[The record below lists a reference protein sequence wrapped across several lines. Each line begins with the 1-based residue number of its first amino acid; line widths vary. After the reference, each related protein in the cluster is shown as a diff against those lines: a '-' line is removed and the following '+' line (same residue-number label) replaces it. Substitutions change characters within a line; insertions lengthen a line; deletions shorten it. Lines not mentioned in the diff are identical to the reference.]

1 VFVLLI
7 FPAKISRQKVNACSG
22 YFFEVSKRK
31 FSKFLEAVIAIVK
44 GVTFLATHL
53 GTVYR
58 SLFLHFNIVKIRLGG
73 TLFLCKPF
81 LFEMIQKKSALSCL
95 VLLKSHVRSRPQS

>member
-1 VFVLLI
+1 LDK
-7 FPAKISRQKVNACSG
+7 KIPG

-58 SLFLHFNIVKIRLGG
+58 CIELISSF
-73 TLFLCKPF
+73 
-81 LFEMIQKKSALSCL
+81 
-95 VLLKSHVRSRPQS
+95 